1 MTDNQFVG
9 KMLLD
14 ATAISALVSTRV
26 YDGLRLPDANGNT
39 FPAINY
45 YFIDGGRKGIK
56 RAVYSINCRAKTI
69 QAAMDLKEKVIDLF
83 DQNGLGSYGSITGF
97 SAYRVSLV
105 ASHQVIPEVDTG
117 VFNAPV
123 DIQIIF

>member
-14 ATAISALVSTRV
+14 ATAISSIVGSRV
-26 YDGLRLPDANGNT
+26 YDGLRLPDANGNV

-56 RAVYSINCRAKTI
+56 RAIYSINCRAVTS
-69 QAAMDLKEKVIDLF
+69 QAAMALKEKVIDLF
-83 DQNGLGSYGSITGF
+83 DANGLGSYGDITGF

-105 ASHQVIPEVDTG
+105 ASHQVIPEVDAG
-117 VFNAPV
+117 VFNAAA